1 MRLEGRV
8 ALVTGGGRGIGRA
21 TAIALAEEGASVA
34 VIARTTHEIEE
45 VADLI
50 KDRGGKALASTADV
64 TEKTQVDTAVQQTS
78 DQLGPIDILVNNAG
92 GGRAIGPVWEVDP
105 DEWWASV
112 EINLRSVFNCCHVIL
127 PSMIKRGRG
136 RIINVSSGLALNPL
150 PHGSSYSA
158 SKAAVLRFTDSLAL
172 EVEPHGV
179 QVFAMSPGTVRT
191 AMTDYIL
198 ESGPGRRWLPQMRQ
212 MPESVWVP
220 AERGAGL
227 ITALAAGEADALSG
241 RFIHVSDDLE
251 DLVRRADEIRA
262 ADTLTLR
269 LRR

>member
-1 MRLEGRV
+1 M
-8 ALVTGGGRGIGRA
+8 
-21 TAIALAEEGASVA
+21 
-34 VIARTTHEIEE
+34 
-45 VADLI
+45 
-50 KDRGGKALASTADV
+50 
-64 TEKTQVDTAVQQTS
+64 
-78 DQLGPIDILVNNAG
+78 
-92 GGRAIGPVWEVDP
+92 
-105 DEWWASV
+105 
-112 EINLRSVFNCCHVIL
+112 
-127 PSMIKRGRG
+127 
-136 RIINVSSGLALNPL
+136 
-150 PHGSSYSA
+150 
-158 SKAAVLRFTDSLAL
+158 
-172 EVEPHGV
+172 
-179 QVFAMSPGTVRT
+179 FAMSPGTVRT

-220 AERGAGL
+220 AERGAAL